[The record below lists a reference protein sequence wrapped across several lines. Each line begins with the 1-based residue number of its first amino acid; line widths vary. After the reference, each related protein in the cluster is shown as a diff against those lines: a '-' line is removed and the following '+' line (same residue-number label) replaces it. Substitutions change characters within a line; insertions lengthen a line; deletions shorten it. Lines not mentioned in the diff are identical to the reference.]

1 MLGTKKEVKG
11 NSEVSRLEKKY
22 INKIGAGA
30 LERNSVLYLCNLQ
43 EWVSFGGKLI
53 KQRVSLATII
63 IILRDKMCSKG
74 RNVRLLMSMI
84 DLQSYTV

>member
-30 LERNSVLYLCNLQ
+30 FTDQMHATGE
-43 EWVSFGGKLI
+43 VSP
-53 KQRVSLATII
+53 
-63 IILRDKMCSKG
+63 
-74 RNVRLLMSMI
+74 
-84 DLQSYTV
+84 